1 MDLHSNTT
9 GLIHLITACI
19 ALVTG
24 TVVLLTRKG
33 NRQHKIWGYTY
44 TGAMVIMLLTAFMI
58 YRLFNGFGIFHVF
71 AVISTVT
78 LIGGMV
84 PLFLKRKNAIAYH
97 LSFMYWSVMGLY
109 AAFVSEIFTRVPEHP
124 NGLTLF
130 ACTTAVMAIAT
141 VVWRKKKLKWLTFN
155 TN

>member
-33 NRQHKIWGYTY
+33 NKQHKIWGYAY
-44 TGAMVIMLLTAFMI
+44 TVSMVIMLLTAFMI

-71 AVISTVT
+71 AVISTLT
-78 LIGGMV
+78 LIGGML
-84 PLFLKRKNAIAYH
+84 PLFLKTKNAVAYH

-109 AAFVSEIFTRVPEHP
+109 AAFVSEIFTRVPEKP
-124 NGLTLF
+124 NGLILL
-130 ACTTAVMAIAT
+130 ACIMVVMTIAN

-155 TN
+155 SN